1 MDEVYCLPMTHVIA
15 PRDIFETRDGVTV
28 KVKSRG
34 DRLTIDE
41 AKMYKVLPI
50 AVSSFANIETK

>member
-1 MDEVYCLPMTHVIA
+1 MTHVIS
-15 PRDIFETRDGVTV
+15 PRDIFETCNGVAV
-28 KVKSRG
+28 RVHSKG

-41 AKMYKVLPI
+41 AKKYKVLPI